1 MAKQIVLISGSN
13 GQLGHALQ
21 TLVASNDKYNYIFLT
36 REELNLID
44 ESTIPKIF
52 EQYQPSWF
60 INCAAYTAVDK
71 AENDQETAYTVNG
84 KSVGEIARQCNKHNT
99 RLIHVSTDYVFNGRG
114 SNPYLE
120 DEKTEPVNYYGY
132 TKWIGEKF
140 ALENNPGA
148 TVIIRTSWVYSYHGN
163 NFVKTMLRLMKD
175 RSEIRVVS
183 DQVGSPTYAFDLAEV
198 ILQIVANSDA
208 TKQTSDFQ
216 PGIYHF
222 SNKGI
227 ISWYDF
233 ASAIRDMAELSCRV
247 QPISTEEYPTPARR
261 PSYSAMN
268 TDKISNTY
276 HVQLKDWKESLK
288 ECLKHL

>member
-1 MAKQIVLISGSN
+1 MSKKTVLISGSN
-13 GQLGHALQ
+13 GQVGHALQ
-21 TLVASNDKYNYIFLT
+21 TISSDNDNYNYVFLT
-36 REELNLID
+36 REQLNLAD
-44 ESTIPKIF
+44 ESTIVKIF
-52 EQYQPSWF
+52 ERYQPSWF
-60 INCAAYTAVDK
+60 VNCAAYTAVDK
-71 AENDQETAYTVNG
+71 AENDQETAFAVNG
-84 KSVGEIARQCNKHNT
+84 ESVGEIARQCNKYNT
-99 RLIHVSTDYVFNGRG
+99 RLIHISTDYVFNGRG
-114 SNPYLE
+114 TKPYLE

-132 TKWIGEKF
+132 TKWIGEKL

-163 NFVKTMLRLMKD
+163 NFVKTMLRLMKE

-183 DQVGSPTYAFDLAEV
+183 DQVGSPTYAFDLAEA
-198 ILQIVANSDA
+198 ILKIVSGDNHY
-208 TKQTSDFQ
+208 Q

-233 ASAIRDMAELSCRV
+233 ASAIRDMAGLSCRV

-261 PSYSAMN
+261 PAYSAMN
-268 TDKISNTY
+268 TDKISSTY
-276 HVQLKDWKESLK
+276 HIMLKDWKESLK